1 MIIWFPARSIV
12 WVLVQLNTDFSIS
25 GMSSDDLREILKAWQ
40 AGAFSQDTMLEL
52 FRKGEI
58 LPDGRSNSE
67 EVALLTSKAKAA
79 PNADGE
85 VVTN

>member
-1 MIIWFPARSIV
+1 VF
-12 WVLVQLNTDFSIS
+12 NCIS
-25 GMSSDDLREILKAWQ
+25 GMSSDVLREIVRAWQ

-67 EVALLTSKAKAA
+67 EVALLNSKAFAVHHQRDPA
-79 PNADGE
+79 YASRGLNFFNHG
-85 VVTN
+85 

>member
-1 MIIWFPARSIV
+1 METGLRIFIKVSGGLRGPVNKFISEKLRSR
-12 WVLVQLNTDFSIS
+12 Q
-25 GMSSDDLREILKAWQ
+25 Q
-40 AGAFSQDTMLEL
+40 AGAISQDTMLEL

-67 EVALLTSKAKAA
+67 EVALLNSKAKVA

-85 VVTN
+85 VVRS